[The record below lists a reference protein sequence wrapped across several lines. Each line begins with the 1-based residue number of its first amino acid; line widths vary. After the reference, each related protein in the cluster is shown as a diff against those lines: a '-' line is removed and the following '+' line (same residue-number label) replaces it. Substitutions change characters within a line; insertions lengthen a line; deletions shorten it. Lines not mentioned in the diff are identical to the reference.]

1 MSDMSNSEL
10 IWINKYELNC
20 LYMYVL
26 RNIVHY
32 VISWMTH
39 YVIQLAVSVIGA
51 GRAKRKKIRMLYTEI
66 IYGVFNLEE
75 SKNG

>member
-1 MSDMSNSEL
+1 
-10 IWINKYELNC
+10 
-20 LYMYVL
+20 MYVL
-26 RNIVHY
+26 RN
-32 VISWMTH
+32 SN

-51 GRAKRKKIRMLYTEI
+51 GRAKRKKKIRMLYTEI

>member
-1 MSDMSNSEL
+1 
-10 IWINKYELNC
+10 
-20 LYMYVL
+20 MYVL
-26 RNIVHY
+26 RN
-32 VISWMTH
+32 SH

-51 GRAKRKKIRMLYTEI
+51 GRAKRKKFRMLYTEI